1 MTGERFRLMD
11 AAGADGTAGG
21 GAAPATPAA
30 GGAPGGA
37 APAAN
42 GATAGSPDAK
52 GAGAPAGSL
61 LSQAQGEHD
70 WLPEKFRVFG
80 EDKKL
85 DLTASAKKLA
95 AEGYA
100 PLEKR
105 FSVGDVPPKS
115 PEDYK
120 FETLPEGVTLDA
132 LQKDEKFGEFIKA
145 AHAKGL
151 TNAQAEFVL
160 NEWFTRAQQM
170 AESQQAAT
178 VEAAQEALRQ
188 VWKDDDALKA
198 NLKHAF
204 KAASAVAQ
212 KAGVSIDD
220 VESAGLGNNPVF
232 LRIMAALGPE
242 VGETLGGGLPNDA
255 KSSSGADDINAL
267 QAKLIDPKFDRDPAR
282 ASWQRKVND
291 FYARLPGAGQ
301 AIY

>member
-1 MTGERFRLMD
+1 V
-11 AAGADGTAGG
+11 
-21 GAAPATPAA
+21 
-30 GGAPGGA
+30 
-37 APAAN
+37 
-42 GATAGSPDAK
+42 
-52 GAGAPAGSL
+52 
-61 LSQAQGEHD
+61 QGEHD
-70 WLPEKFRVFG
+70 WLPEKYRVVG
-80 EDKKL
+80 EDNKV
-85 DLTASAKKLA
+85 DVAASTKKLA
-95 AEGYA
+95 EGYNE
-100 PLEKR
+100 LSKR
-105 FSVGDVPPKS
+105 FGSGDVPPKS

-120 FETLPEGVTLDA
+120 FETLPEGLTLDA

-220 VESAGLGNNPVF
+220 IESAGLGNNPVF
-232 LRIMAALGPE
+232 LRIMAAIGPE
-242 VGETLGGGLPNDA
+242 VGETPGGGLPNDA

-267 QAKLIDPKFDRDPAR
+267 QAKLIDPKFDKDPAR

-291 FYARLPGAGQ
+291 FYARQPGAGQ